1 MLDSMR
7 WIIIAIIALYAV
19 PVVIYCILFKRF
31 SFGIEMLFGA
41 FSFLFFS
48 PTYLNILNIYALSRI
63 NDISWG
69 TKGLDTNTTNKNSAL
84 S

>member
-1 MLDSMR
+1 MMR
-7 WIIIAIIALYAV
+7 WIILSIIGMYTFPVLLYV
-19 PVVIYCILFKRF
+19 ILFRRF
-31 SFGIEMLFGA
+31 SFAIDCVFGA

-69 TKGLDTNTTNKNSAL
+69 TKGLDASQSSKNSSL
-84 S
+84 

>member
-1 MLDSMR
+1 MR
-7 WIIIAIIALYAV
+7 WIIIAIILLYAL
-19 PVVIYCILFKRF
+19 PVGLYVALFRRF
-31 SFGIEMLFGA
+31 SFGIDMIFGA

-69 TKGLDTNTTNKNSAL
+69 TKGLDADVSNKNSNL
-84 S
+84 Q